1 MNRPYGPLKIDP
13 MIQEV
18 DPVRYTKL
26 RAKHEELVK
35 KRKRAEK
42 RAMKVQKLERI
53 KEMERQE
60 LLNWYLPFGDPRFR

>member
-1 MNRPYGPLKIDP
+1 

-18 DPVRYTKL
+18 DPIRYAKL

-42 RAMKVQKLERI
+42 RAMKMQKMERI